1 MMLTASLTTD
11 WYRKQST
18 SAKSDYSSKELLE
31 DGEEAGLEGEANGS
45 RARGRSDRGVEGC
58 LGQRALAKY

>member
-1 MMLTASLTTD
+1 MVLTASVTAD

-18 SAKSDYSSKELLE
+18 SAKSNSKELLE
-31 DGEEAGLEGEANGS
+31 DGDEAGLEGEVNGS
-45 RARGRSDRGVEGC
+45 RARGRSDRGVERC